1 MSGRLSRFMSD
12 YESVRRWLE
21 RVEAEGSGSYSTKI
35 NYVLWLEK
43 FCSHV
48 NMNPDKIIEVRKK
61 DLEASDLAE
70 KHRFEDKLLSFFNK
84 LQREGYKRGSAVYA
98 FCTVCSF
105 FRANY
110 VPLRV
115 NFPASWVET
124 TFKVPS
130 REELKAMVENA
141 PSLQAKAW
149 ILCQA
154 QSGISGGD
162 LLNLPLDQVKPQLD
176 QGKHPIYIKLLRK
189 KTKGKGP
196 TGGWYETFFGRNAAD
211 ALREWLPN
219 KRKNNGRIWDWTTL
233 RHVERV
239 VSESARKAGLDG
251 RVTPHSLR
259 KFFNTYA
266 KIAGV
271 NETVVEYFMGHS
283 VGRIRATYFIPPK
296 HELEKLYLKAE
307 PYLSI

>member
-1 MSGRLSRFMSD
+1 
-12 YESVRRWLE
+12 
-21 RVEAEGSGSYSTKI
+21 
-35 NYVLWLEK
+35 
-43 FCSHV
+43 
-48 NMNPDKIIEVRKK
+48 
-61 DLEASDLAE
+61 
-70 KHRFEDKLLSFFNK
+70 
-84 LQREGYKRGSAVYA
+84 
-98 FCTVCSF
+98 
-105 FRANY
+105 
-110 VPLRV
+110 
-115 NFPASWVET
+115 
-124 TFKVPS
+124 
-130 REELKAMVENA
+130 MVENA

-176 QGKHPIYIKLLRK
+176 QGKYPIYIELLRK

-251 RVTPHSLR
+251 RVTLHSLR

-266 KIAGV
+266 KITGL
-271 NETVVEYFMGHS
+271 NEAIVEYMMGHS
-283 VGRIRATYFIPPK
+283 LGAVRTAYFIPPK

-307 PYLSI
+307 PHLSIQ